1 MSSGQLKCQECDQ
14 EFTVYKNFIRHV
26 NTVHGNESRKN
37 NEARKDRLIECTDIR
52 TFEEPGVGCDHQVA
66 LKSPKEYVA
75 MAMKINHHKQ
85 LTSDEF
91 MQATELSVFKL
102 ITDTFWTALYKRPD
116 LYVYITEEM
125 LRWLGF
131 EGESR
136 TQKLHMTQTLNARS
150 IHYIYLS
157 IDDLRKIAD
166 QVLEIPSEAYVK
178 PQQYRH
184 LLMRPLDFQ
193 VLAASVQTKRGKEV
207 ASELVKLG
215 FVVHC
220 YREYELEVKEQENK
234 VLQYQKQVLEY
245 DNTNL
250 QKCKADMTTNPMKD
264 LTLKVIMFEDD
275 KFAVIRGQ
283 RSHADVY
290 QKKYMSQLRG
300 PKKTV
305 DFTKH
310 PNAMSKWVKMRQLL
324 SDHQK
329 IQNIEG
335 NLFKCVND
343 YDLSTLMKDLK
354 MEHRQQCVMLV
365 SGHTI
370 DSYVKEKPLLHP
382 DLADHT
388 YCKVN

>member
-1 MSSGQLKCQECDQ
+1 MSSRQLKCQECDQ

-75 MAMKINHHKQ
+75 MAMKINRHKQ

-116 LYVYITEEM
+116 LYVYITEKM
-125 LRWLGF
+125 LSWLGF

-136 TQKLHMTQTLNARS
+136 IQKLHMIQTLNARS

-215 FVVHC
+215 FMVHC
-220 YREYELEVKEQENK
+220 YREYELEVKE
-234 VLQYQKQVLEY
+234 
-245 DNTNL
+245 
-250 QKCKADMTTNPMKD
+250 
-264 LTLKVIMFEDD
+264 
-275 KFAVIRGQ
+275 
-283 RSHADVY
+283 
-290 QKKYMSQLRG
+290 
-300 PKKTV
+300 
-305 DFTKH
+305 
-310 PNAMSKWVKMRQLL
+310 
-324 SDHQK
+324 
-329 IQNIEG
+329 
-335 NLFKCVND
+335 
-343 YDLSTLMKDLK
+343 
-354 MEHRQQCVMLV
+354 
-365 SGHTI
+365 
-370 DSYVKEKPLLHP
+370 
-382 DLADHT
+382 
-388 YCKVN
+388 

>member
-1 MSSGQLKCQECDQ
+1 
-14 EFTVYKNFIRHV
+14 
-26 NTVHGNESRKN
+26 
-37 NEARKDRLIECTDIR
+37 
-52 TFEEPGVGCDHQVA
+52 
-66 LKSPKEYVA
+66 
-75 MAMKINHHKQ
+75 MKINHNKP

-125 LRWLGF
+125 LSWMGF
-131 EGESR
+131 EAESH
-136 TQKLHMTQTLNARS
+136 TNMIETLNVRS

-157 IDDLRKIAD
+157 IDDLRKTAD

-193 VLAASVQTKRGKEV
+193 VLAASVRTKRGKEV

-234 VLQYQKQVLEY
+234 VQQCQKQVLEY

-264 LTLKVIMFEDD
+264 LTL
-275 KFAVIRGQ
+275 
-283 RSHADVY
+283 
-290 QKKYMSQLRG
+290 
-300 PKKTV
+300 
-305 DFTKH
+305 
-310 PNAMSKWVKMRQLL
+310 
-324 SDHQK
+324 
-329 IQNIEG
+329 
-335 NLFKCVND
+335 
-343 YDLSTLMKDLK
+343 
-354 MEHRQQCVMLV
+354 
-365 SGHTI
+365 
-370 DSYVKEKPLLHP
+370 
-382 DLADHT
+382 
-388 YCKVN
+388 